1 MVALK
6 GRSLPFKTITLQI
19 QKMKHWI
26 EAARL
31 RTLPLSVSGII
42 VGSMYALA
50 NPTDDVLTPTEVF
63 NWKLFAFAIITTL
76 GLQILS
82 NFANDYGDGMKG
94 TDNED
99 RVGPKRT
106 IQSGVIT
113 PKAMKNA
120 IVLTSI
126 LTFLSAI
133 YLIYLAFGA
142 HNLGYSLFYLI
153 LGIAAIASAIR
164 YTVGNSAYGYRGF
177 GDVFV
182 FVFFGLV
189 STLGVNF
196 LYSKQLDAILFLPA
210 TAIGFLSVAVL
221 NLNNMRDEA
230 SDRRSGKNTLVVKIG
245 IENAKKYH
253 YFLIVGAMILVLLF
267 AYLSN
272 FNFDQYLFVLA
283 YFPLVKHLVTI
294 SKNHNSKLL
303 DPELKKVALTTF
315 ALSVLLALC
324 MIFFFSDLIVNNS

>member
-1 MVALK
+1 
-6 GRSLPFKTITLQI
+6 
-19 QKMKHWI
+19 MKHWI

-113 PKAMKNA
+113 PNAMKRA
-120 IVLTSI
+120 IVLTSV
-126 LTFLSAI
+126 LTLLSAI

-153 LGIAAIASAIR
+153 LGIAALASAIR

-230 SDRRSGKNTLVVKIG
+230 SDRKSGKNTLVVKMG

-283 YFPLVKHLVTI
+283 YFPLVKHVVTV
-294 SKNHNSKLL
+294 SKNQNNKLL
-303 DPELKKVALTTF
+303 DPELKKVALSTF

>member
-1 MVALK
+1 
-6 GRSLPFKTITLQI
+6 
-19 QKMKHWI
+19 MKHWI

-63 NWKLFAFAIITTL
+63 NWKLFAFAILTTL

-82 NFANDYGDGMKG
+82 NFANDYGDGIKG

-113 PKAMKNA
+113 PQAMKSA
-120 IVLTSI
+120 IILTSG
-126 LTFLSAI
+126 LTLFSAI

-196 LYSKQLDAILFLPA
+196 LYSKQLDAILILPA

-230 SDRRSGKNTLVVKIG
+230 SDRKSGKNTLVVKMG

-253 YFLIVGAMILVLLF
+253 YFLIVGAMVLVLIF
-267 AYLSN
+267 ALLSH
-272 FNFDQYLFVLA
+272 FHFDQYLFLIA
-283 YFPLVKHLVTI
+283 YLPLVKHLITVR
-294 SKNHNSKLL
+294 KNENNKLL
-303 DPELKKVALTTF
+303 DPELKKVALSTF

-324 MIFFFSDLIVNNS
+324 MIFFFSDVIVNNS

>member
-1 MVALK
+1 
-6 GRSLPFKTITLQI
+6 
-19 QKMKHWI
+19 MKHWI

-63 NWKLFAFAIITTL
+63 NWKLFAFAILTTL

-82 NFANDYGDGMKG
+82 NFANDYGDGIKG

-113 PKAMKNA
+113 PKAMKSA
-120 IVLTSI
+120 IILTSG
-126 LTFLSAI
+126 LTLFSAI

-142 HNLGYSLFYLI
+142 QNLGYSLFYLI

-196 LYSKQLDAILFLPA
+196 LYSKQLDAILILPA

-230 SDRRSGKNTLVVKIG
+230 SDRKSGKNTLVVKMG

-253 YFLIVGAMILVLLF
+253 YFLIIGAMFLVLIF
-267 AYLSN
+267 AVLN
-272 FNFDQYLFVLA
+272 DFHFDQYLFLIA
-283 YFPLVKHLVTI
+283 YLPLVKHLITVR
-294 SKNHNSKLL
+294 KNQNNKLL
-303 DPELKKVALTTF
+303 DPELKKVALSTF

>member
-1 MVALK
+1 
-6 GRSLPFKTITLQI
+6 
-19 QKMKHWI
+19 MKHWI

-94 TDNED
+94 TDNDD

-113 PKAMKNA
+113 PQAMKRA
-120 IVLTSI
+120 IILTSVLT
-126 LTFLSAI
+126 LVSAI

-153 LGIAAIASAIR
+153 LGITAIASAIR

-230 SDRRSGKNTLVVKIG
+230 SDRKSGKNTLVVKMG

-267 AYLSN
+267 AILSD

-283 YFPLVKHLVTI
+283 YFPLVKHVVTV

-303 DPELKKVALTTF
+303 DPELKKVALSTF